1 MRKKGRSAS
10 YYIRN
15 TIFVLVLTLIAIII
29 LVPMLWGVLNSF
41 KTNREFYSN
50 SFGLPA
56 EWLFSNY
63 STAWEAGIQDY
74 MVNSF
79 IVTGVSTLLICLVSS
94 LAAYSL
100 ARFNFKAKNVIFYLI
115 LGGLMVSEY
124 CIIVPIY
131 NMFAAVGLRDTHAA
145 LYLAYLTLQTPFSVF
160 LMRSYFLSMPKEI
173 EEAAYID
180 GCNVL
185 EIFFKIVVPIGKPII
200 FSAAL
205 IAAVA
210 CWNEFMF
217 ALVFIDTQSLMTI
230 PLGLQTFQGQFR
242 TNWSVTLAACV
253 ISSLPLLIAFLTAQ
267 KQFVRGLSAG
277 SVKE

>member
-1 MRKKGRSAS
+1 MHNKKSLSFYLRYG
-10 YYIRN
+10 
-15 TIFVLVLTLIAIII
+15 IFVLVLTLIAVII
-29 LVPMLWGVLNSF
+29 LAPLIWGVLNSF
-41 KTNREFYSN
+41 KTNREFYVN
-50 SFGLPA
+50 SFALPE

-63 STAWEAGIQDY
+63 ATAWESGIADY

-79 IVTGVSTLLICLVSS
+79 TVTGISTALICFVAA

-100 ARFNFKAKNVIFYLI
+100 ARFDFKLKGVIFYLI

-124 CIIVPIY
+124 CIIVPLY
-131 NMFAAVGLRDTHAA
+131 NMFAAIGLRNTHLA
-145 LYLAYLTLQTPFSVF
+145 LYLAYMTLQTPFAVF

-180 GCNVL
+180 GATVL
-185 EIFFKIVVPIGKPII
+185 GIFFKIVVPLGKPII

-217 ALVFIDTQSLMTI
+217 ALVFIDSQSLMTI

-242 TNWSVTLAACV
+242 TNWSITLAACV
-253 ISSLPLLIAFLTAQ
+253 ISSLPLLLAFLAAQ

-277 SVKE
+277 SVKG